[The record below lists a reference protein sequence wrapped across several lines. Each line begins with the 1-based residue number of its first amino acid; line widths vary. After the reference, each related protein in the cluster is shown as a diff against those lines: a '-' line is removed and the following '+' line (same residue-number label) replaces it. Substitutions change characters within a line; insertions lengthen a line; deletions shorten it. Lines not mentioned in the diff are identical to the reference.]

1 MTSSYIS
8 HTLRLIKIF
17 LQQHPLQYSQVR
29 RYREERCAKFLGHF
43 LRSSDV
49 DSLRQASFT
58 PSSASGIDY
67 GKKRVGW
74 PRPSWVMFSQ
84 KYVLECRLQVPSYT
98 ETAEQDQRVYDAAL
112 QRQFSYQGFD

>member
-8 HTLRLIKIF
+8 RTLRLINVF

-29 RYREERCAKFLGHF
+29 RYREERWAKFLGHF

-67 GKKRVGW
+67 GKKE
-74 PRPSWVMFSQ
+74 S
-84 KYVLECRLQVPSYT
+84 RLAKTKLGHVQPEVC
-98 ETAEQDQRVYDAAL
+98 
-112 QRQFSYQGFD
+112 F